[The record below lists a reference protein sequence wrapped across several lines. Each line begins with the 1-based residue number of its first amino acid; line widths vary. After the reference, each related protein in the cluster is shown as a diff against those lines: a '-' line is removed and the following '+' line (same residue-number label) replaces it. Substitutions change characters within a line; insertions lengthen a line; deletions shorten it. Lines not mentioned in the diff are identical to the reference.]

1 MRKCRS
7 ITEKKESESSLDD
20 INDAK
25 SVVYSSSTYKYV
37 LVRCV
42 LQPEKTISIM
52 RAW

>member
-25 SVVYSSSTYKYV
+25 SVVYSTFKYV